1 MELDS
6 PMVSIIIPC
15 YNQAK
20 YLIETTN
27 SVLNQEYNNWECI
40 IINDGST
47 DNTDQVASELCN
59 KDQRITLI
67 SQENTG
73 VCTARNNAIM
83 GSNGKYI
90 LCLDADDLISPNFL
104 VETVNLLEQNNDIK
118 VATSNVYFFGRRK
131 GKLVPKSYSLEILL
145 AQNQLVITSLFR
157 RSDFNRVGGFS
168 NSMSEGFEDWD
179 FWIRMIKDGGKIE
192 CAEDAVF
199 YYRLLRSS
207 RNNNI
212 DIEKENR
219 LRFKLWDNHKELYS
233 KYYVNPR
240 DTFEYAKIAQSK
252 EFKIGKIVLKPL
264 RLIKW

>member
-1 MELDS
+1 MNSSL
-6 PMVSIIIPC
+6 VSIIVPC

-20 YLIETTN
+20 YLTATIK
-27 SVLNQEYNNWECI
+27 SVINQIYQNWECI

-104 VETVNLLEQNNDIK
+104 VETVNLLEQDNDIK

-179 FWIRMIKDGGKIE
+179 FWIRMIKDGGQIK

-207 RNNNI
+207 RNSNI
-212 DIEKENR
+212 DVEKESR

-233 KYYVNPR
+233 KYFVNPR

-252 EFKIGKIVLKPL
+252 EFKIGKIILKPL
-264 RLIKW
+264 RIFKW

>member
-1 MELDS
+1 
-6 PMVSIIIPC
+6 MVSIIVPC

-20 YLIETTN
+20 YLIGTINT
-27 SVLNQEYNNWECI
+27 VLNQEYNNWECI

-47 DNTDQVASELCN
+47 DNTDQVANELCK

-67 SQENTG
+67 SQENAG
-73 VCTARNNAIM
+73 VCNARNNAIM
-83 GSNGKYI
+83 ASHGKYI

-104 VETVNLLEQNNDIK
+104 VETVKLLEQNNDIK
-118 VATSNVYFFGRRK
+118 VVTSTVYFFGLRK
-131 GKLVPKSYSLEILL
+131 GKLVPKSYNLEILL

-157 RSDFNRVGGFS
+157 KSDFVRVGGFS
-168 NSMSEGFEDWD
+168 NSMREGFEDWD
-179 FWIRMIKDGGKIE
+179 FWIRMIKDGGQIK

-207 RNNNI
+207 RNSNI

-233 KYYVNPR
+233 KYFVNPK
-240 DTFEYAKIAQSK
+240 DTFEYAKVTQSK
-252 EFKIGKIVLKPL
+252 EFKIGKIILKPL
-264 RLIKW
+264 RLLKW